1 MTDAAARNF
10 QYLAYGLIT
19 AWLVLLAYV
28 LTLVA
33 RERRLRAQIRNLEH
47 MLEDREKK

>member
-1 MTDAAARNF
+1 MNDAVARNF

-19 AWLVLLAYV
+19 AWLILLAYV

-33 RERRLRAQIRNLEH
+33 RERGLRSQIKNLEH